1 MRLARSAGRKD
12 AAARATLAGAAS
24 ELERMGFL
32 YLAGI
37 ARSVAKT

>member
-1 MRLARSAGRKD
+1 MDDMDTFERRL
-12 AAARATLAGAAS
+12 AS

-37 ARSVAKT
+37 ARSVAKA